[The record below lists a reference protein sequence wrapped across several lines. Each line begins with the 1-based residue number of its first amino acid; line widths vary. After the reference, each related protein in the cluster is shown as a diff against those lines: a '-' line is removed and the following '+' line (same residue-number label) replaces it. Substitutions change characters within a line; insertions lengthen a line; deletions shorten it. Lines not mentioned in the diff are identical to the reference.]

1 MSQAKR
7 HLWIDILKIFA
18 CFLVIINHS
27 HRHIILAAGINSAT
41 ALFDAILF
49 PLCKSAVPLF
59 AMASGY
65 LLLNVSSEHSIKK
78 TLSRVA
84 RVAVP
89 LLFFS
94 ALYFFFASD
103 NSGGIIPFFKALLR
117 DPLGTHF
124 WYLYMLLGLYFAV
137 PFMARAVKG
146 AKNSELAVFVAVFLL
161 IPSVAKLTNVYLGIT
176 FSRYFEE
183 GLLPVAIAYLVAG
196 ALLSRIKLSRLYLWL
211 AVAIYALSISGFALS
226 IYLPYKESGFLNY
239 DLDSWEALPVV
250 LSSLC
255 LFYII
260 RYLFE
265 NKPIGDKSAKIISEI
280 SATTFGIYIIH
291 PYILMKMF
299 GVSFFTAIFR
309 FNFYLGALAIPLIC
323 FAICLPVIW
332 IAKKIP
338 VIKRFI

>member
-1 MSQAKR
+1 MSRAKR
-7 HLWIDILKIFA
+7 HLWIDILKIIA

-27 HRHIILAAGINSAT
+27 HRHIILGSGIDSAT
-41 ALFDAILF
+41 ALFDALIF

-65 LLLNVSSEHSIKK
+65 LLLNVSEDHSIKK
-78 TLSRVA
+78 TLWRVA

-103 NSGGIIPFFKALLR
+103 ESGGIISFIRALLR

-124 WYLYMLLGLYFAV
+124 WYLYMLLGIYFAV

-146 AKNSELAVFVAVFLL
+146 AKNSELALFIAVFLL
-161 IPSVAKLTNVYLGIT
+161 IPSIAKLTNIYLGVT
-176 FSRYFEE
+176 FSRFFEE
-183 GLLPVAIAYLVAG
+183 GLLPAAVAYLVAG
-196 ALLSRIKLSRLYLWL
+196 VLLSRIKLSRLYLWISV
-211 AVAIYALSISGFALS
+211 AVYVLSIGDFALS

-239 DLDSWEALPVV
+239 FLDSWEALPVV
-250 LSSLC
+250 LSSLS

-265 NKPIGDKSAKIISEI
+265 NRGIGDKGARIISEI

-299 GVSFFTAIFR
+299 GVSFFTAIYQ
-309 FNFYLGALAIPLIC
+309 FNFYLGVLAIPVIC
-323 FAICLPVIW
+323 FAICFPVIW

-338 VIKRFI
+338 FVKRFI